1 MSSALT
7 RKSAWFL
14 FGLAFGVVYREVFET
29 ILFYVA
35 LWAEGNGTAVLAGA
49 VLGAV
54 ALVIIAWL
62 LLRYSR
68 NLPIGQFFLYSS
80 LLIAVL
86 AVVLAGKGIAA
97 LQEAGWV
104 GVRPVDVPRIEV
116 IGLFPTWQGVIAQLA
131 TLCILVAAFW
141 YNESSART
149 AAAK

>member
-1 MSSALT
+1 MSTALT

-14 FGLAFGVVYREVFET
+14 FGLAFVVVYREVFET

-49 VLGAV
+49 GLGAV
-54 ALVIIAWL
+54 ALIVIAWL

-131 TLCILVAAFW
+131 TFCILVAAFW
-141 YNESSART
+141 YNARQARAV
-149 AAAK
+149 AAG